1 MATSTYANTTTDRYS
16 TISITLHWVMVL
28 LLIAV
33 YACINLSGV
42 FPRESD
48 ARAALKTWHFM
59 LGLSVLVLVLLR
71 IAVNITKTAPVIVP
85 NPPKWQML
93 SAKWMHLALYALMV
107 CLPIAGWF
115 LLSASGKPI
124 PFFGFELPALI
135 AANKEVAG
143 TIKEIHEAGGTI
155 GYFLIGLHAVAGLYH
170 HYFVKDN
177 TLLRMLPNRG

>member
-1 MATSTYANTTTDRYS
+1 MATSTNKTTDRYS
-16 TISITLHWVMVL
+16 NLSITLHWVMVA

-33 YACINLSGV
+33 YVFINLADV
-42 FPRESD
+42 YPRGSD
-48 ARAALKTWHFM
+48 ARNLMKTWHFM

-71 IAVNITKTAPVIVP
+71 IAVNITKSTPAIVP
-85 NPPKWQML
+85 NPPKWQMQ

-124 PFFGFELPALI
+124 PFFGLQLPALI
-135 AANKEVAG
+135 GANKELAG
-143 TIKEIHEAGGTI
+143 TIREIHEAGGTT

-177 TLLRMLPNRG
+177 TLLRMLPKRG